1 MTPITV
7 AELMQYKGLV
17 SDATLLELVPFI
29 NDPEEELK
37 KMDEQ
42 TQKELAQMEFGHEMS
57 EEAA

>member
-1 MTPITV
+1 
-7 AELMQYKGLV
+7 MQYKGLV

-29 NDPEEELK
+29 NDPEKELK

-57 EEAA
+57 EEAD